1 MVRHDYFIQSMIESS
16 STNAPSYV
24 RAGGVHG
31 GACGQA
37 FPSEKLRKEV
47 TTLGVTLF
55 VLSLGLSQL
64 VTGLMLETDGR
75 NVVQHSFSQ
84 FSYTFPL
91 RSHIIYVCVSCTFPI
106 LYARCADIIG

>member
-1 MVRHDYFIQSMIESS
+1 MEVPVVRHF
-16 STNAPSYV
+16 
-24 RAGGVHG
+24 H
-31 GACGQA
+31 
-37 FPSEKLRKEV
+37 LRKEV
-47 TTLGVTLF
+47 TTFGVGLF

-84 FSYTFPL
+84 FSCTFPL
-91 RSHIIYVCVSCTFPI
+91 RSHIIYVYVSCTFPI

>member
-1 MVRHDYFIQSMIESS
+1 MEVPVVRHF
-16 STNAPSYV
+16 
-24 RAGGVHG
+24 H
-31 GACGQA
+31 
-37 FPSEKLRKEV
+37 LRKEV
-47 TTLGVTLF
+47 ATLGVTLF
-55 VLSLGLSQL
+55 VLDLGLSQL

-106 LYARCADIIG
+106 LYARCADVIG